1 MSGVRVSHKSF
12 KIGGTGHFIPV
23 PVILF
28 CEQVWLYRHVPVAL
42 YLRLAPQKL
51 ITETA
56 TEALALVAILSLQ
69 LNECLRVACSV
80 GFDVVLLPRPTDF
93 GTASRPAFGS
103 LHFHDNFTPYNLLQF
118 CTFDFI

>member
-1 MSGVRVSHKSF
+1 MKEREAEAF
-12 KIGGTGHFIPV
+12 CCPRLFLRLIQ
-23 PVILF
+23 F

-69 LNECLRVACSV
+69 LNECLRIAC
-80 GFDVVLLPRPTDF
+80 GFCFDTMNRGD
-93 GTASRPAFGS
+93 RS
-103 LHFHDNFTPYNLLQF
+103 LIQA
-118 CTFDFI
+118 

>member
-1 MSGVRVSHKSF
+1 MKQIEIVGR
-12 KIGGTGHFIPV
+12 
-23 PVILF
+23 
-28 CEQVWLYRHVPVAL
+28 QVWLYRHVPVAL

-80 GFDVVLLPRPTDF
+80 GFDVVLLPMLGDGILLCLALCSVLNKLTKF
-93 GTASRPAFGS
+93 EF
-103 LHFHDNFTPYNLLQF
+103 NL
-118 CTFDFI
+118 